1 MALTD
6 LMTSVADSAYY
17 DEGFRVTLED
27 HVTYLYNLPETTI
40 NTVSAMDLH
49 VFEFDF
55 YGMLTDM
62 GVPPELHYI
71 TMRMAGL
78 SSPQDPFNHLSSIR
92 VPPKGTISKMLGR
105 YKAQNKI

>member
-6 LMTSVADSAYY
+6 LMIAVADSAYY

-40 NTVSAMDLH
+40 NTVSSMDLH
-49 VFEFDF
+49 VFKFDF
-55 YGMLTDM
+55 YGMLIQM
-62 GVPPELHYI
+62 GVPPELHFI

-78 SSPQDPFNHLSSIR
+78 SSPQDPFDHLTSIR
-92 VPPKGTISKMLGR
+92 IPPKSVVSKILGR
-105 YKAQNKI
+105 YNAQNKI